1 MQKKPINRYSRQT
14 ILEEIGEGG
23 QETLRNSSA
32 TVIGCGALG
41 CVTAQLLARA
51 GLGKIRIVDRDI
63 VEIENLQRQILFEE
77 NDIGTP
83 KAIAA
88 VEKLKKINSEVQI
101 EALVK
106 DLNPSNAE
114 KIFENANIVLDG
126 TDNME
131 TRYLINDTCV
141 KKEIPWVY
149 GGAVSTYG
157 MSLNILPKKTACL
170 VCAFPYMPKAGS
182 LPTCDTVGVLN
193 TVPTVI
199 GSIQATEAMKILL
212 KREFNTDL
220 IVYDVWAHDF
230 QRIKLKRNSNCKC
243 CSEHTFEYLSA
254 IATESVTILCGRNS
268 VQITPATEP
277 EISLQDL
284 GERLKRVGD
293 VKLSPVH
300 LIFETQ
306 EVVLH
311 IFKDGRAIVK
321 GTDDETLAKSV
332 YAKYVGN

>member
-14 ILEEIGEGG
+14 ILEEIGEVG
-23 QETLRNSSA
+23 QKTLRNSSA
-32 TVIGCGALG
+32 IIVGCGALG
-41 CVTAQLLARA
+41 CVTANLLTRA

-63 VEIENLQRQILFEE
+63 VELENLQRQILFEE
-77 NDIGTP
+77 DDIGTP

-88 VEKLKKINSEVQI
+88 VGKLKEINSELEF

-106 DLNPSNAE
+106 DLNPNNAE

-157 MSLNILPKKTACL
+157 MSLDILPNKTACL

-199 GSIQATEAMKILL
+199 GSIQATEAVKILL
-212 KREFNTDL
+212 KKEFNTDL

-243 CSEHTFEYLSA
+243 CSELTFEYLSA
-254 IATESVTILCGRNS
+254 VVTESVTILCGRNS
-268 VQITPATEP
+268 VQITPAAEP

-284 GERLKRVGD
+284 GERLKKVGD
-293 VKLSPVH
+293 VKLSPAH

-306 EVVLH
+306 DVVLH
-311 IFKDGRAIVK
+311 VFKDGRAIVK
-321 GTDDETLAKSV
+321 GTDDETLAKSI
-332 YAKYVGN
+332 YAKYIGN